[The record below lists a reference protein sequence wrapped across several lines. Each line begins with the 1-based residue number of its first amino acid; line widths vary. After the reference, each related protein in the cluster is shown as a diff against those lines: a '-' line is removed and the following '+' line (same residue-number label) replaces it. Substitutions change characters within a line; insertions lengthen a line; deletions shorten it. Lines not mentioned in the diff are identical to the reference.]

1 MPEDTT
7 GQFPP
12 VGRENFSLDIR
23 APEPRLGLVGSANN
37 RPEPGLVNRLVSICL
52 SLPRLHDKGSG
63 GGGGCGQARRWR
75 VAAGGRGVSGRA
87 SSTGKGKQRP
97 VQDGNRLGHFVLDR
111 FTWSERGATTVP
123 FLQDDDC
130 CGADVENPKE
140 PRQAVLYLQESGL
153 GELFSFH
160 FFVVHF
166 GLLKS

>member
-1 MPEDTT
+1 MD
-7 GQFPP
+7 
-12 VGRENFSLDIR
+12 
-23 APEPRLGLVGSANN
+23 LVGPANN
-37 RPEPGLVNRLVSICL
+37 RPELNLVNWLVSICL

-63 GGGGCGQARRWR
+63 GDDSCGRARRWR
-75 VAAGGRGVSGRA
+75 AAAGGRGVGGRA

-97 VQDGNRLGHFVLDR
+97 MQDGDRLRHFVLDR
-111 FTWSERGATTVP
+111 FAWSERGVATVP
-123 FLQDDDC
+123 FLQDGDC
-130 CGADVENPKE
+130 CGADVESPKQ